1 MTNIYIP
8 PNKDA
13 QLYCREAPIYSEKYQ
28 VKSKMFCLCEKAEW
42 GSSRKELVE
51 DQLTDPDKLNL
62 NRK

>member
-13 QLYCREAPIYSEKYQ
+13 HQYCREAPIYSEKYQ
-28 VKSKMFCLCEKAEW
+28 VKSKIFCLCEKAGL

-51 DQLTDPDKLNL
+51 GHLRDPDKLNL